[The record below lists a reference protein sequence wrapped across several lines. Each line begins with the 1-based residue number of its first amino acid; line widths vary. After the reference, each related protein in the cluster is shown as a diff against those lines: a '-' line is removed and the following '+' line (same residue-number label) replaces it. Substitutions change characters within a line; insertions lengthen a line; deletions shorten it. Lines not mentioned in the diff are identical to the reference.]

1 MTPRKAMQHA
11 DTAKPNEFPEEE
23 KFEWLKAL
31 EGRIAADV
39 LLATPEELEQIM
51 ATGYP
56 DGMDEELL
64 VKAPHD

>member
-11 DTAKPNEFPEEE
+11 DTAKPNAFPEEE

-39 LLATPEELEQIM
+39 LLATPEELDRCGERRVQPLCRFEP
-51 ATGYP
+51 A
-56 DGMDEELL
+56 L
-64 VKAPHD
+64 